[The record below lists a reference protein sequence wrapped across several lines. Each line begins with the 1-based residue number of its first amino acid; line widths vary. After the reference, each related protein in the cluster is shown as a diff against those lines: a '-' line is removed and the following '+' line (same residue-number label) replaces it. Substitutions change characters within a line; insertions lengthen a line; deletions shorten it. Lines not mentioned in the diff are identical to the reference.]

1 MCRHNSLL
9 VGIKL
14 FHLADCAYLQ
24 AKKRL
29 KETFL
34 KSLTCEKAKDLSN
47 SVKLEHLWCGR
58 PLKTIDSSGILM
70 ADTGGGSKTW
80 QK

>member
-1 MCRHNSLL
+1 MRGHNSLL

-14 FHLADCAYLQ
+14 FSSGESAYWQ

-29 KETFL
+29 KETFM
-34 KSLTCEKAKDLSN
+34 KSLTCDIAKELSN
-47 SVKLEHLWCGR
+47 SVKPEHLWCGR
-58 PLKTIDSSGILM
+58 PVKTIDSSEILM

>member
-1 MCRHNSLL
+1 MCGHNSLL

-14 FHLADCAYLQ
+14 FHLAKSAYWQ

-34 KSLTCEKAKDLSN
+34 KSLTCDIVKDMSN

-58 PLKTIDSSGILM
+58 RVKTIDSIGVLM

-80 QK
+80 RK